1 MRRISFLFLFVSA
14 PIFLFCQASIY
25 QFRDL
30 EVGNHIPSDLNST
43 RTAVFIDMA
52 PTKTSFLVEG
62 DWKGFSGEVH
72 QYLYK
77 MGIDV
82 VMYINNNDF
91 LAGNSSRNFYQNTLT
106 SRNISNLIF
115 VTKTHSKIE
124 MLCSP
129 YNGEASLV
137 ANNQKVYHKNSP
149 SLNRLM
155 LDFGREVKRAE
166 NEMQNFLIPN
176 KPTFLDALAIVQN
189 SNLKNY
195 PGQIRRSKL
204 AVEKFATISPVSS
217 ASDEVTS
224 RINRYNQQV
233 EAKNKELEELLKD
246 LPYEIEFVDYMSDED
261 LLRRRYQFTLRNIY
275 ASGESIKA
283 MLKYND
289 APSDA
294 GYVSLI
300 PVMPDNTTIKTF
312 SRKTLLHKFY
322 IRQNIAKNVYVGEWD
337 ADETWQ
343 DALTNYIGNMIQFF
357 NKGN

>member
-14 PIFLFCQASIY
+14 PFFLFSQASIY

-30 EVGNHIPSDLNST
+30 EVGNHIPSDLNTT
-43 RTAVFIDMA
+43 RTAVFIDVA
-52 PTKTSFLVEG
+52 PTKTSFLMEG
-62 DWKGFSGEVH
+62 NWKEFSSEVH
-72 QYLYK
+72 RYLYK

-82 VMYINNNDF
+82 VMYINNTDF
-91 LAGNSSRNFYQNTLT
+91 LAGNSSRNFYQRILT
-106 SRNISNLIF
+106 TRNIKNLIF
-115 VTKTHSKIE
+115 VTKTHSEVEI
-124 MLCSP
+124 LCSP
-129 YNGEASLV
+129 YDGQPSLI
-137 ANNQKVYHKNSP
+137 ANNQKVFRKSSP

-155 LDFGREVKRAE
+155 LDFGREVKRTE
-166 NEMQNFLIPN
+166 NAMQNFLIPN
-176 KPTFLDALAIVQN
+176 KPTFLNALAIVQN

-195 PGQIRRSKL
+195 PGQIRRTKL
-204 AVEKFATISPVSS
+204 AVEKFAKISPMAS
-217 ASDEVTS
+217 ASDEVKS
-224 RINRYNQQV
+224 KIESYNLQV
-233 EAKNKELEELLKD
+233 EAKNRELEELLKD
-246 LPYEIEFVDYMSDED
+246 FPYEIDFVDYMSDED
-261 LLRRRYQFTLRNIY
+261 LLRRRYQFILRNIY

-283 MLKYND
+283 MLKYKD

-294 GYVSLI
+294 GYVSVI

-343 DALTNYIGNMIQFF
+343 EALTNYFGNMIQFF